1 MDEDFSQL
9 SCLLANMRKRRSSVS
24 LILICCLAACLLSC
38 ASTRAAAASKDLY
51 FEAERCYKSLRH
63 QPEKMKYRGSWLA
76 CIEKFEAAYH
86 QAPAGPWAPAALYM
100 TGVLYEELHG
110 HSHAPEDREKART
123 VFERIIRDYPKSA
136 YRVRSSSALRDFE
149 PKPVKP
155 VKQPVKP
162 VKQPVTAST
171 AGKSAGEAARIYAE
185 ADRCHARLLENP
197 EQQKFRS
204 YWETCIEKFE
214 KAHDLDPAGPLAPA
228 ASYMTAYLYDQLH
241 QHSFNDADRHQALTI
256 YRQTAA
262 RYPESEWGEKAR
274 AALGSVPGD
283 RGDVIKAVL
292 ADQYDPAEDIASGSG
307 AAAVPGV
314 ATVTGIRFWSN
325 PEYSRVVID
334 ADREAVFESN
344 LLKKDPSINQ
354 NHQRLYV
361 DLKNSRLGDVK
372 KMIPI
377 HDSLL
382 ELARA
387 GQYTADKVRV
397 VVDIN
402 SFESYNVFSL
412 QNPFRIV
419 IDVRGK
425 SAERPVP
432 PGSFDEGSVPGS
444 ASIARQLALGVGRVV
459 IDPGHGGK
467 DYGAPGIIKGVHE
480 KDVNLAIAK
489 RLAEEIRR
497 ELGCEVILTRDTD
510 RYLALEE
517 RTAIANTERAD
528 LFISIHANA
537 SRNHLASGIE
547 TYFLNL
553 TTDEESIA
561 VAARENATSRKNISE
576 LQTILND
583 LLQNAKINESSRL
596 ATYVQKNMITDLTR
610 NFDRIN
616 DKGVKQAPFYVL
628 IGAQMPAILVETAF
642 ISNKM
647 ECARLVDS
655 NYQETL
661 VRGIVAGIRHYI
673 NETRPTAYFGPT
685 ETDGPGG

>member
-1 MDEDFSQL
+1 
-9 SCLLANMRKRRSSVS
+9 MRQKKRLPFS

-38 ASTRAAAASKDLY
+38 ASTGAAATPKDLY
-51 FEAERCYKSLRH
+51 FQAERCYKSLRH
-63 QPEKMKYRGSWLA
+63 QPEKMKYRSYWLA
-76 CIEKFEAAYH
+76 CIEKFEAAH
-86 QAPAGPWAPAALYM
+86 DKAPTGPWAPAALYM
-100 TGVLYEELHG
+100 TGTLYKELYG
-110 HSHAPEDREKART
+110 HSYAPNDRETART
-123 VFERIIRDYPKSA
+123 VFERIVRDYPKSA
-136 YRVRSSSALRDFE
+136 YKERSVETLRE
-149 PKPVKP
+149 IGPKPVK
-155 VKQPVKP
+155 KP
-162 VKQPVTAST
+162 ITASSDT
-171 AGKSAGEAARIYAE
+171 NAANHAAEIYAE
-185 ADRCHARLLENP
+185 AVRCHAGLLENP
-197 EQQKFRS
+197 THQKYRS

-214 KAHDLDPAGPLAPA
+214 RAHGLDPAGPLAPA
-228 ASYMTAYLYDQLH
+228 ASYMTAHLYEQLH
-241 QHSFNDADRHQALTI
+241 QHSFNDADRDKALKI
-256 YRQTAA
+256 YRQTAE
-262 RYPESEWGEKAR
+262 RYPESEHGRKAQT
-274 AALGSVPGD
+274 ALGSAPGKKD
-283 RGDVIKAVL
+283 DAVKTVL
-292 ADQYDPAEDIASGSG
+292 ADSYALAEDIPTGSEQAAPSGVS
-307 AAAVPGV
+307 
-314 ATVTGIRFWSN
+314 TVTGIRFWSN
-325 PEYSRVVID
+325 PEYTRVVID
-334 ADREAVFESN
+334 ADRETVFENN

-361 DLKNSRLGDVK
+361 DLENSRLGDVE

-387 GQYTADKVRV
+387 GQYTADTVRV

-425 SAERPVP
+425 SAETPLASGGSDDVPV
-432 PGSFDEGSVPGS
+432 SGS
-444 ASIARQLALGVGRVV
+444 ASIARQLALGVGRIV

-480 KDVNLAIAK
+480 KDVNLAMAK
-489 RLAEEIRR
+489 RLAKKIRR

-510 RYLALEE
+510 RYLTLEE
-517 RTAIANTERAD
+517 RTAIANTKRAD

-561 VAARENATSRKNISE
+561 VAARENATSKKNISE

-596 ATYVQKNMITDLTR
+596 ATYVQKNMITDLSR

-647 ECARLVDS
+647 ECARLVDP
-655 NYQETL
+655 NYQETIS
-661 VRGIVAGIRHYI
+661 RGILAGIRRYI
-673 NETRPTAYFGPT
+673 SETRPTAYFGPAVP
-685 ETDGPGG
+685 DGPGG